1 MSDLIAF
8 VFESEDGAKA
18 LEAELIS
25 AQQSQDIEVGDAALV
40 VRQADGRPVFSHA
53 VDLVG
58 RGSMGG
64 IFWGF
69 ILALVFWT
77 RWWGLSVGGALG
89 DLRLDDDFVK
99 EVGEAV
105 GKGHSA
111 MLALVDEGMLSSVL
125 NAAES
130 SHPRVF
136 QSSLSQEDEQV
147 LKVIFQVARENA

>member
-1 MSDLIAF
+1 MSELIAF
-8 VFESEDGAKA
+8 IYESETGAKS
-18 LEAELIS
+18 LEADLLE
-25 AQQSQDIEVGDAALV
+25 AQNAKDVKVDDAALV
-40 VRQADGRPVFSHA
+40 VRQSDGRPVFSHS

-111 MLALVDEGMLSSVL
+111 MLALVDGGMLSGVL

>member
-1 MSDLIAF
+1 MSELIALN
-8 VFESEDGAKA
+8 FESEDGAKA

-25 AQQSQDIEVGDAALV
+25 AQQSQNIDVGDAALV
-40 VRQADGRPVFSHA
+40 VRQADGRPGFSHA

-111 MLALVDEGMLSSVL
+111 MLAMVDEGMLSDVL
-125 NAAES
+125 NAADS
-130 SHPRVF
+130 CHPRVF
-136 QSSLSQEDEQV
+136 QSTLSEEDEQV

>member
-1 MSDLIAF
+1 MSELIAIIYM
-8 VFESEDGAKA
+8 SETGAKA
-18 LEAELIS
+18 LETELIA
-25 AQQSQDIEVGDAALV
+25 AQKMQGFQVSDAALV
-40 VRQADGRPVFSHA
+40 VRLEDGRPVFSHA
-53 VDLVG
+53 ADLVG

-111 MLALVDEGMLSSVL
+111 MLALVDEGMLSGVL

>member
-25 AQQSQDIEVGDAALV
+25 AQQSQDIEVGDAALI
-40 VRQADGRPVFSHA
+40 VRQADGRPVFNHA

-111 MLALVDEGMLSSVL
+111 MLALVDEGMLSGVL

>member
-1 MSDLIAF
+1 MSEVIAF

-18 LEAELIS
+18 LEAELIF

-40 VRQADGRPVFSHA
+40 VRQADGRPGFSHA

-111 MLALVDEGMLSSVL
+111 MLAMVDEGMLSGVL
-125 NAAES
+125 NAADS
-130 SHPRVF
+130 CHPRVF
-136 QSSLSQEDEQV
+136 QSTLSEEDEQV